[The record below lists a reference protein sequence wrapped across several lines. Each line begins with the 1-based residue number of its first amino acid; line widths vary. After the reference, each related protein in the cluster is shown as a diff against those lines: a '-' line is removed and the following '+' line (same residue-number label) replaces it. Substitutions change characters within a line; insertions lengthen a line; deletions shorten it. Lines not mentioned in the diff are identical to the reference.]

1 MGGGVMRTAAKVA
14 GVGVVNA
21 GLRGAPAVQPVE
33 QPMAAAARKATVPVS
48 SVVSSAKLGDAPVAV
63 QRPSWELDDWEFAS
77 VVEEIN
83 VGTGEPLP
91 RVVFGGVP
99 TLQEAKEATS
109 ELKDALDQ
117 LYLSPS
123 RSIGSGV
130 QQLGLLQIAN
140 SDHLETK
147 ACVATAENTVATV
160 PAHAIQA
167 FAFLKD
173 SPAAQNVV
181 ASIASDPN
189 VWSAVMQNEALVD
202 FLQAQKT
209 CAPYPSMGLNVEES
223 VADTGFQDQEAP
235 KSFEDSSDEGDSGS
249 RFETPKSF
257 EDSSDAGDSRSLSSW
272 FATLLETMKLSLAEM
287 VGNIF
292 GRPADDDKSS
302 PDSNEKAEGQ
312 SMNFMNMGLGASL
325 TGLAVMVI
333 MVVVMKR
340 V

>member
-1 MGGGVMRTAAKVA
+1 M
-14 GVGVVNA
+14 
-21 GLRGAPAVQPVE
+21 
-33 QPMAAAARKATVPVS
+33 S
-48 SVVSSAKLGDAPVAV
+48 V

-77 VVEEIN
+77 VEEEIN
-83 VGTGEPLP
+83 IGTGEPLP

-123 RSIGSGV
+123 RSIRSGV

-140 SDHLETK
+140 SDHSETK
-147 ACVATAENTVATV
+147 ACVATTENTVATV

-167 FAFLKD
+167 FAYLKD

-189 VWSAVMQNEALVD
+189 VWSAVMQNEALVE

-249 RFETPKSF
+249 RFQNKETPKSF
-257 EDSSDAGDSRSLSSW
+257 EDSSDAGDSGSLSSW
-272 FATLLETMKLSLAEM
+272 FASLLETMKLSLAEI

-292 GRPADDDKSS
+292 GRPAADVKSS
-302 PDSNEKAEGQ
+302 PDSNEKPEGQ
-312 SMNFMNMGLGASL
+312 VMNMGLGASL

-340 V
+340 

>member
-209 CAPYPSMGLNVEES
+209 CEHLV
-223 VADTGFQDQEAP
+223 T
-235 KSFEDSSDEGDSGS
+235 SFAVISALMW
-249 RFETPKSF
+249 
-257 EDSSDAGDSRSLSSW
+257 DAS
-272 FATLLETMKLSLAEM
+272 KLSLPSA
-287 VGNIF
+287 VCRCSLPQYGSQCGGICCRYWVSRS
-292 GRPADDDKSS
+292 GS
-302 PDSNEKAEGQ
+302 PKE
-312 SMNFMNMGLGASL
+312 L
-325 TGLAVMVI
+325 
-333 MVVVMKR
+333 
-340 V
+340 

>member
-1 MGGGVMRTAAKVA
+1 MERYDSSHPCVTSGVQSGDISCNNPLNLLRSELLPISGVCFFAENIMGGGVMRTAAKVA

-48 SVVSSAKLGDAPVAV
+48 SVISSAKLGDAPVSV

-77 VVEEIN
+77 VEEEIN
-83 VGTGEPLP
+83 IGTGEPLP

-123 RSIGSGV
+123 RSIRSGV

-147 ACVATAENTVATV
+147 ACVATTENTVATV

-167 FAFLKD
+167 FAYLKD

-189 VWSAVMQNEALVD
+189 VWSAVMQNEALVE

-209 CAPYPSMGLNVEES
+209 CAPYPSMGLNAEES
-223 VADTGFQDQEAP
+223 VI
-235 KSFEDSSDEGDSGS
+235 
-249 RFETPKSF
+249 
-257 EDSSDAGDSRSLSSW
+257 
-272 FATLLETMKLSLAEM
+272 LEPEFLVCVSA
-287 VGNIF
+287 
-292 GRPADDDKSS
+292 
-302 PDSNEKAEGQ
+302 
-312 SMNFMNMGLGASL
+312 
-325 TGLAVMVI
+325 
-333 MVVVMKR
+333 
-340 V
+340 